1 MLERRREPRRAVR
14 MTGRLEHANR
24 GSIPCIVHDVS
35 IAGASLEVASAA
47 TVPDRVT
54 LVVAAADMRLGCR
67 VVWRNGTRVGL
78 AFDD

>member
-1 MLERRREPRRAVR
+1 MP
-14 MTGRLEHANR
+14 GRLELGA
-24 GSIPCIVHDVS
+24 GATIACIVHDVS

-54 LVVAAADMRLGCR
+54 LVVAAADMRLDCR
-67 VVWRNGTRVGL
+67 VVWRNGTRIGL